1 MKKIRAAVVGV
12 GYLGKF
18 HAEKYASL
26 PQVELVGVVDSDQA
40 RAEEIAASLG
50 TKAFT
55 DYRDL
60 VGRIDMVSVVVPT
73 SMHFEVGSFFLGNG
87 INLLIEKPITT
98 TVAEARE
105 LIALAADRNLVLQVG
120 HLERFNPA
128 LDAVRGVLK
137 SPGFI
142 DSVRVAPYK
151 PRGTDVSVVLDL
163 MVHDLD
169 IINTLVGSGIKSVS
183 ASGAAVYSAT
193 PDIVNA
199 RIEYLNGA
207 VANVTASRI
216 SLKSERRMQIFQE
229 DACIAVDFQNR
240 KSSVCRKGEGESAPG
255 VPAVKVEEIEVPQR
269 DQILAEIEAF
279 IAAVA
284 EGKPV
289 VVSGEDGMRALETA
303 LLIEEKV
310 SETHALLQA
319 GRNG

>member
-1 MKKIRAAVVGV
+1 MKNIRVAVVGV

-26 PQVELVGVVDSDQA
+26 PQVELIGVVDSDQA
-40 RAEEIAASLG
+40 RAAEIAASLG
-50 TKAFT
+50 TEAIA
-55 DYRDL
+55 DYRQL
-60 VGRIDMVSVVVPT
+60 VGRIDVVSVVVPT
-73 SMHFEVGSFFLGNG
+73 SMHFEIGSFFLNNG
-87 INLLIEKPITT
+87 IHLLIEKPITT

-105 LIALAADRNLVLQVG
+105 LIAIAAAKSLVLQVG

-128 LDAVRGVLK
+128 LAAIRGSLSK
-137 SPGFI
+137 PGFI
-142 DSVRVAPYK
+142 DAVRVAPYK

-169 IINTLVGSGIKSVS
+169 IISTIIGSGIRSVS

-199 RIEYLNGA
+199 RIEYQNGA

-216 SLKSERRMQIFQE
+216 SLSSERKMQLFQE
-229 DACIAVDFQNR
+229 DAYITVDFQNR
-240 KSSVCRKGEGESAPG
+240 KASVCRKGNGESAPG
-255 VPAVKVEEIEVPQR
+255 IPAVTIDQIEVPQR

-279 IAAVA
+279 IASVVD
-284 EGKPV
+284 GKPA
-289 VVSGEDGMRALETA
+289 VVSGEDGLRALETA

-310 SETHALLQA
+310 RQNLAVRQA
-319 GRNG
+319 GA

>member
-1 MKKIRAAVVGV
+1 MKKIRVAVVGV

-26 PQVELVGVVDSDQA
+26 PQVELVGVVDSDKT

-50 TKAFT
+50 TTAFA
-55 DYRDL
+55 DYRQLAGKVDA
-60 VGRIDMVSVVVPT
+60 VSVVVPT
-73 SMHFEVGSFFLGNG
+73 SMHFEVGSFFLSNG

-105 LIALAADRNLVLQVG
+105 LIAIAAAKGLVLQVG

-128 LDAVRGVLK
+128 LAAVRGTMHK
-137 SPGFI
+137 PGFI
-142 DSVRVAPYK
+142 DAVRIAPYK

-169 IINTLVGSGIKSVS
+169 IISTIIGSGIKSVS
-183 ASGAAVYSAT
+183 ASGAMVYSAT

-199 RIEYLNGA
+199 RIEYQNGA
-207 VANVTASRI
+207 VANVTASRV
-216 SLKSERRMQIFQE
+216 SLKSERKLQVFQE
-229 DACIAVDFQNR
+229 DAYITVDFQNR

-255 VPAVKVEEIEVPQR
+255 VPAVIIEEIEVPQR

-279 IAAVA
+279 LASVVDGRPA
-284 EGKPV
+284 
-289 VVSGEDGMRALETA
+289 VVSGEDGMRALEMA

-310 SETHALLQA
+310 RENLALLQA
-319 GRNG
+319 GA

>member
-1 MKKIRAAVVGV
+1 MKRIRVAVVGV

-50 TKAFT
+50 ITAFA
-55 DYRDL
+55 DYRQL
-60 VGRIDMVSVVVPT
+60 VGRIDAVSVVVPT
-73 SMHFEVGSFFLGNG
+73 SMHFEIGSFFLNNG
-87 INLLIEKPITT
+87 IHLLIEKPITT

-105 LIALAADRNLVLQVG
+105 LIAIAAAKGLALQVG

-128 LDAVRGVLK
+128 LAAVRGAMSK
-137 SPGFI
+137 PGFI
-142 DSVRVAPYK
+142 DAVRIAPYK

-169 IINTLVGSGIKSVS
+169 IISTIIGSGIKTVS
-183 ASGAAVYSAT
+183 ASGAMVYSAT

-199 RIEYLNGA
+199 RIEYQNGA

-216 SLKSERRMQIFQE
+216 SLKSERRLQVFQE
-229 DACIAVDFQNR
+229 DAYITVDFQNR
-240 KSSVCRKGEGESAPG
+240 KSSVCRKGVGESALG
-255 VPAVKVEEIEVPQR
+255 TPAVMIEEIEVPQR

-279 IAAVA
+279 IASVA
-284 EGKPV
+284 DGKPA
-289 VVSGEDGMRALETA
+289 VVSGEDGLRALETA

-310 SETHALLQA
+310 RENLALLQA
-319 GRNG
+319 GA